1 MVSINWHDFK
11 WHWKWKTNGYDLTD
25 VQKAFDTKDHEIL
38 LAKMKCIGFSDKIKC
53 FHSYLTSRAFSIS
66 KRIVFLKVRTIN
78 CWVSQGSILRPLV
91 VFVIYKWRSL
101 LCLLYRNDILQALSN
116 IDAYLYAGDTSW
128 FYQYK
133 EVAEIENVLNK

>member
-66 KRIVFLKVRTIN
+66 ELIVFLKVRTIN
-78 CWVSQGSILRPLV
+78 CWVSQGSILRPLLFLLYINEDLCCV
-91 VFVIYKWRSL
+91 CYIEMIFCR
-101 LCLLYRNDILQALSN
+101 LCLILMHTCMQATQVDFIN
-116 IDAYLYAGDTSW
+116 IRRLQKLKM
-128 FYQYK
+128 F
-133 EVAEIENVLNK
+133 